1 MNKLVYIDPQ
11 SYSNLSLY
19 DSNLLSELKGYKK
32 YFVGNIKYEREI
44 PKGVVWKPFFRYSKY
59 ENALLKS
66 LSYVISIMQ
75 SLFLIFVQRPSIVH
89 IQWIKIFAIDYC
101 FIKVIQ
107 LYGCKVV
114 YTAHNILPH
123 NSGVSQ
129 FSNYRRIYK
138 LVDNIIVH
146 SIVTKTELMKY
157 FDLPYDKIEIIPHG
171 ILASD
176 IPSSILYMRIHEL
189 ENVLNLSNKFVFL
202 SMGLQSK
209 YKGSD
214 IIRDV
219 WVQNDFL
226 NKNSKLHLLIVGRS
240 PDIDFSSLSSFPNVT
255 MIDKFVPD
263 LDFQAYLRLG
273 NILLM
278 PYRKISQSG
287 VLATAISAH
296 IPFLV
301 SNEGGL
307 PDPLKIASVGWN
319 MGKASVESL
328 ADAMKKIIDNM
339 EDVIYMKSDLNSWK
353 KLEVY
358 YSWEKIGRCT
368 EELYNKCL
376 L

>member
-1 MNKLVYIDPQ
+1 
-11 SYSNLSLY
+11 
-19 DSNLLSELKGYKK
+19 
-32 YFVGNIKYEREI
+32 
-44 PKGVVWKPFFRYSKY
+44 
-59 ENALLKS
+59 
-66 LSYVISIMQ
+66 
-75 SLFLIFVQRPSIVH
+75 
-89 IQWIKIFAIDYC
+89 
-101 FIKVIQ
+101 
-107 LYGCKVV
+107 
-114 YTAHNILPH
+114 
-123 NSGVSQ
+123 
-129 FSNYRRIYK
+129 
-138 LVDNIIVH
+138 
-146 SIVTKTELMKY
+146 
-157 FDLPYDKIEIIPHG
+157 
-171 ILASD
+171 
-176 IPSSILYMRIHEL
+176 
-189 ENVLNLSNKFVFL
+189 
-202 SMGLQSK
+202 MGLQSK